1 MWRVFDE
8 VCLVEDDAM
17 NNFSQEQSINVEVTC
32 DSDLKGVSV
41 QFSVFSW
48 R

>member
-8 VCLVEDDAM
+8 VGLGEDDAM

-41 QFSVFSW
+41 LFAVFSG